1 VPEAGGLQ
9 WVMEVGAHFPR
20 VAPSTSPTA
29 ELFMASNCQW
39 TPSSCEGWQGERRMK
54 MQNET
59 TKGDISLIYL
69 AVPIPST
76 VAQYTEIRNSF
87 LFFFKQHQISS
98 GTKMLGV
105 F

>member
-1 VPEAGGLQ
+1 
-9 WVMEVGAHFPR
+9 
-20 VAPSTSPTA
+20 
-29 ELFMASNCQW
+29 
-39 TPSSCEGWQGERRMK
+39 